1 MLQNVKDNNE
11 YDILLHACCGVC
23 AGYPIKKL
31 KSEGLNPLL
40 LFSNDNIDSLEEY
53 NKRAEAFMQ
62 VCNYFNVDY
71 IVDDYSPET
80 YLNCVQGLE
89 FEPERGNRCSECF
102 RLRLRKS
109 ADFAIKIGIDKFTST
124 LAISPHKNYNKITLI
139 GQEVATELGLE
150 YVGID
155 FKKGDGFLKT
165 NQISKELNL
174 YRQNYCGCKFAK
186 SHLKE
191 G

>member
-1 MLQNVKDNNE
+1 M
-11 YDILLHACCGVC
+11 
-23 AGYPIKKL
+23 
-31 KSEGLNPLL
+31 
-40 LFSNDNIDSLEEY
+40 
-53 NKRAEAFMQ
+53 
-62 VCNYFNVDY
+62 DY

-89 FEPERGNRCSECF
+89 LEPERGNRCSECF
-102 RLRLRKS
+102 RLRLKKS

-174 YRQNYCGCKFAK
+174 YRQNYCGCEFAK
-186 SHLKE
+186 SHLKK
-191 G
+191 